1 MKYFMH
7 ITMQQICDWAFGSQ
21 RYFHWRNATLQGFE
35 EIRGAGVWK
44 LGWVRI
50 PYGPMLSCNS
60 SFVWI
65 YAWSRVIES
74 NLAKDS
80 MEPFYPIVHSCVP
93 NKLCSVVAYF
103 LVFIHKAQLE
113 TWECSW
119 LASRVFSPP
128 HRFNELPLLC
138 EASFLSARNQRTSF
152 LRSARHQRKNQ
163 SQLFKIYKE
172 TTSRDMLLPESKQ
185 SLA

>member
-1 MKYFMH
+1 MYE
-7 ITMQQICDWAFGSQ
+7 I
-21 RYFHWRNATLQGFE
+21 FHAYNDATNLWLSFWFPKIFSLE
-35 EIRGAGVWK
+35 KCNTARLPCLEWIRGACVCK

-138 EASFLSARNQRTSF
+138 EASFLILSARNQRT
-152 LRSARHQRKNQ
+152 NQ
-163 SQLFKIYKE
+163 VQLFK
-172 TTSRDMLLPESKQ
+172 TC
-185 SLA
+185 